1 MKASTVGRGEVR
13 PASTPGQFAP
23 LASNVMDTIH
33 GQLDAQRVIHDL
45 RTGAAGPDR
54 LLEAVQHVFATA
66 NQAAMRGFC
75 RELSKALERSA

>member
-1 MKASTVGRGEVR
+1 MKASTVGVGAVR
-13 PASTPGQFAP
+13 PSP

-45 RTGAAGPDR
+45 RSGAAGPDR

-66 NQAAMRGFC
+66 NPAAVRGFC